1 MEERKIDLKRMR
13 EIWREFGAYYDGLH
27 AFYHDA
33 VAGFVWFREKMVSD
47 QEAERARYR
56 GTELDTDEFW
66 NGKRLA
72 YDRLFGQ
79 DFIAS
84 GLGAGRPP
92 GW

>member
-13 EIWREFGAYYDGLH
+13 EIWRRFGGYYDGLH

-33 VAGFVWFREKMVSD
+33 VAGFVWFIEKMVSD

-79 DFIAS
+79 DFM
-84 GLGAGRPP
+84 GLTKEA
-92 GW
+92 